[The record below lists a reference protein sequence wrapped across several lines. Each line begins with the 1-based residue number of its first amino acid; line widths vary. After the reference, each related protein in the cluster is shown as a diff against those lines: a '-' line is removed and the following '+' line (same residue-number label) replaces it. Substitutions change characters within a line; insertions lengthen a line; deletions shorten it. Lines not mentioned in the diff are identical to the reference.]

1 MRTAAILPV
10 KRFTKAKRRLGESVA
25 DPLRADL
32 ARAMAGDVLLA
43 LSRSAAIERTIVVTG
58 EQAVAEAAHR
68 LGALV
73 VQDTAEV
80 SQSAAVLLGV
90 ERALAE
96 GFERVLCV
104 PGDCPA
110 LDPAELDALL
120 GRSHETAGAL
130 APGAQPLV
138 VIVPDRHGTGT
149 NGLLLSPPDV
159 IAPSFGEG
167 SRRRHLREALDSGIT
182 PAVEPLVSL
191 GLDVDTPGDLEA
203 LEVALERVPE
213 SFARHTRD
221 ALTDLRRTPAVG

>member
-1 MRTAAILPV
+1 VVRTFAILPV
-10 KRFTKAKRRLGESVA
+10 KRFEEAKQRLRNALPPSARRA
-25 DPLRADL
+25 L
-32 ARAMAGDVLLA
+32 ARAMVHDVLDA
-43 LSRSAAIERTIVVTG
+43 LDHVRRLDRVVVVT
-58 EQAVAEAAHR
+58 AEESVRALAAAR
-68 LGALV
+68 GDLV
-73 VQDTAEV
+73 VDDPAE
-80 SQSAAVLLGV
+80 SGQSAAATLGIA
-90 ERALAE
+90 RAQRAQA
-96 GFERVLCV
+96 ERVLLV

-110 LDPAELDALL
+110 LWPQEVDGMLRRHEASPAVA
-120 GRSHETAGAL
+120 
-130 APGAQPLV
+130 V
-138 VIVPDRHGTGT
+138 VPDRHGTGT